1 MFLSGPW
8 THLKKM
14 MEKGRIVATIIYFL
28 SMFLTLFCAIH
39 VRVRC
44 SRSVALPASVQCLSL
59 IKDCMLFRVENV
71 IAAVLDLRCSQVCAS
86 RMLTWSVRVRSYTA
100 PS

>member
-14 MEKGRIVATIIYFL
+14 MEKGRIVATVIYFA

-39 VRVRC
+39 VSNLLPCTDEQIPLWSLSRV
-44 SRSVALPASVQCLSL
+44 AIYSL
-59 IKDCMLFRVENV
+59 
-71 IAAVLDLRCSQVCAS
+71 
-86 RMLTWSVRVRSYTA
+86 
-100 PS
+100 

>member
-1 MFLSGPW
+1 MCWSRVWCGMRTCSTMFLSGPW

-39 VRVRC
+39 VRIQR
-44 SRSVALPASVQCLSL
+44 SRSLA
-59 IKDCMLFRVENV
+59 
-71 IAAVLDLRCSQVCAS
+71 
-86 RMLTWSVRVRSYTA
+86 
-100 PS
+100 